1 MFCRRNLVRKKT
13 IMAVTKLS
21 TMDRPSENVL
31 YQSGERMPAAR
42 PRCPVCIL
50 TCQCPNFFPSNA
62 ARACYQWSTFSPG
75 PLFLT
80 HSSADLVRN
89 GNEGTFKTRSSILP
103 VADLAMSRGDKS
115 ILTHEEFVDGEL
127 ISKCGDSAATVR
139 TLSSRLNSPT

>member
-1 MFCRRNLVRKKT
+1 
-13 IMAVTKLS
+13 MAVTKLS
-21 TMDRPSENVL
+21 TMDGPSDNVF
-31 YQSGERMPAAR
+31 YPSGERVPAAR
-42 PRCPVCIL
+42 PSCPVCIL
-50 TCQCPNFFPSNA
+50 TCRS
-62 ARACYQWSTFSPG
+62 
-75 PLFLT
+75 
-80 HSSADLVRN
+80 DLVRN